1 MSTPDTDR
9 CARRASTSRKVA
21 ALTAI
26 IQTLLPELFCK
37 VGEEPDERL
46 FVEMVKQGDPV
57 SMAIA
62 NELTPEEIAA
72 AFGWRDQPNGTMET
86 EIRAMPV
93 MAVLGEEQREA
104 ARVMCVAEEAAD
116 RIYALSHENK
126 GTATGEGGAMRR
138 YEDLFLEWLVR
149 DLIEQRGEGAHA
161 QGGASVDEEVD
172 RLSEPWRSKGR
183 KELAQLRRG
192 LSALLGERG

>member
-1 MSTPDTDR
+1 MSTPDNER

-93 MAVLGEEQREA
+93 KAVLGEEQREG
-104 ARVMCVAEEAAD
+104 ARVTCAAEEAAD
-116 RIYALSHENK
+116 RIYRARPREQGH
-126 GTATGEGGAMRR
+126 GDRGRR
-138 YEDLFLEWLVR
+138 R
-149 DLIEQRGEGAHA
+149 HA
-161 QGGASVDEEVD
+161 PV
-172 RLSEPWRSKGR
+172 
-183 KELAQLRRG
+183 
-192 LSALLGERG
+192 